1 MNRRNI
7 AGKIRAALA
16 VTMAVFGIAQAQAQ
30 NTPGVIETA
39 RKAALAFADSLPDF
53 IVTRTTTRYRG
64 ARNLTAQNQVSAG
77 QMARPQGMSVMQLA
91 QIQNAP
97 RADWQPLDTISGNI
111 ATDHGKEIY
120 SNIVLNGRPAAT
132 VPSRGVWSQGEFSA
146 ALLAVLSPQS
156 DAQFVAKGRDLI
168 RNRRA
173 TRYGFAVDQAHSIWS
188 LPAETGSGVSSDV
201 RFSPSFD
208 GTIWIDDRTGQ
219 VLRIVISARG
229 LAKNYPSDTIESTID
244 YDLVKI
250 ADASYV
256 LPVRS
261 ELLTC
266 QQRGNL
272 CFRNVSVFRDY
283 KKFEADSSL
292 TFEK

>member
-1 MNRRNI
+1 M
-7 AGKIRAALA
+7 AAFC
-16 VTMAVFGIAQAQAQ
+16 VEQAKPQ
-30 NTPGVIETA
+30 NTPGAIETA
-39 RKAALAFADSLPDF
+39 RKAALAFAQSMPDF
-53 IVTRTTTRYRG
+53 IVNRTTTRYRG
-64 ARNLTAQNQVSAG
+64 ARILISQNQA
-77 QMARPQGMSVMQLA
+77 VMQRAL
-91 QIQNAP
+91 ILNANT
-97 RADWQPLDTISGNI
+97 DWRPLDTVSGNI

-120 SNIVLNGRPAAT
+120 SNIVVNGEPAAAL
-132 VPSRGVWSQGEFSA
+132 PLRGVWSQGEFSA

-156 DAQFVAKGRDLI
+156 AAQFAMKGRDLV

-173 TRYGFAVDQAHSIWS
+173 TRYSFAVDQAHSIWS
-188 LPAETGSGVSSDV
+188 LPAEAGRGSSSDL
-201 RFSPSFD
+201 RFSPAFD
-208 GTIWIDDRTGQ
+208 GTIWIDDRNGQ
-219 VLRIVISARG
+219 VLRILISARG
-229 LAKNYPSDTIESTID
+229 LPKNYPSDTIESTID

-250 ADASYV
+250 ADAGYV